1 MLPDVACAPV
11 PAPPI
16 GRETFYRF
24 VYPSRVLGMASAGLA
39 VAGALYQLQPTP
51 WHWLF
56 LAFAY
61 VLWPHLAYLHARH
74 SAHPYGAERLNLMM
88 DSVLIGLW
96 IPLMH
101 FNVLPSALISIITTF
116 DKGYTLYKRL
126 WLHSLLGLLAAA
138 TVLNLALRPVPH
150 LESST
155 IGVLC
160 TLPLVF
166 AYTWFNAYRGA
177 RHMHAINHQNWQL
190 DELRRLDT
198 QTGLQ
203 AREHW
208 QDRAATVLRTFH
220 TRSQPVCLMLID
232 IDHFKTI
239 NDTCGH
245 TVGDEVISAVGKVIL
260 ASVRHEDNAGRY
272 GGDEFAVV
280 AEADIAVAQSIGEAI
295 RAQIEQLRFASAPQ
309 LRLTSSI
316 GLAMAQLRHADL
328 RDWINAADAALYRAK
343 HLGRNQVAEV
353 GR

>member
-1 MLPDVACAPV
+1 
-11 PAPPI
+11 
-16 GRETFYRF
+16 
-24 VYPSRVLGMASAGLA
+24 
-39 VAGALYQLQPTP
+39 
-51 WHWLF
+51 
-56 LAFAY
+56 
-61 VLWPHLAYLHARH
+61 
-74 SAHPYGAERLNLMM
+74 
-88 DSVLIGLW
+88 
-96 IPLMH
+96 
-101 FNVLPSALISIITTF
+101 ALISIITTF

-138 TVLNLALRPVPH
+138 TVLDLALRPAPH

-208 QDRAATVLRTFH
+208 QDRAATVLQTFH
-220 TRSQPVCLMLID
+220 TRSQPAYLMLID

-316 GLAMAQLRHADL
+316 GLAMAQPRHADL
-328 RDWINAADAALYRAK
+328 RNWINAADAALYRAK